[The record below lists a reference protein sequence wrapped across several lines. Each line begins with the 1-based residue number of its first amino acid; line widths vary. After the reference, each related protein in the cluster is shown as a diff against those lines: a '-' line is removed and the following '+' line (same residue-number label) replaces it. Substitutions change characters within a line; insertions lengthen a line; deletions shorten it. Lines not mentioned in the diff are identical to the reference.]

1 MRTNLLWLFRFIY
14 VFVGS
19 IVLLAASA
27 WGLGALY
34 FHGHRIPAYIFFGIG
49 LVALAGFL
57 LRFALRAGIWS
68 LGGLALFALLFVVLF
83 IWYSTIKP
91 SNDHQWQPDVIRL
104 ASGTLDG
111 DLLTVRNIRNLDYR
125 TETDYTVRYYD
136 KTYDL
141 KKLTSVDVFS
151 VYWMGPSI
159 AHLFLSFGFEDKD
172 YLAISVELRKE
183 VGETYQA
190 LPGLFR
196 RYEIYYVVADERDVV
211 RVRTTFRKDPPE
223 HVYLYRTKITKEN
236 ARTLLLDY
244 VNTMNDLAVHP
255 DFYNTLTTNCTTAIY
270 IHARAVS
277 NRSRY
282 NWKLLLSGYTAEYM
296 YEIGSLNTSIP
307 FEELQRRS
315 LINDKANTVGNV
327 EDFSQKIR
335 EGLPFPASPNTP

>member
-1 MRTNLLWLFRFIY
+1 MRNNLLWLFRFVY
-14 VFVGS
+14 VLVGT
-19 IVLLAASA
+19 IVLLAAAA

-34 FHGHRIPAYIFFGIG
+34 FHGHKIPAYVFFAIG
-49 LVALAGFL
+49 LLALAGFV

-68 LGGLALFALLFVVLF
+68 LGGLALFALAFVALL

-91 SNDHQWQPDVIRL
+91 SNDRQWQPDVERL
-104 ASGTLDG
+104 ATGTLDG
-111 DLLTVRNIRNLDYR
+111 DLLTIRNIRNLDYR
-125 TETDYTVRYYD
+125 TETDFTVRYYD

-141 KKLTSVDVFS
+141 NKLNSVDIFS

-159 AHLFLSFGFEDKD
+159 AHLFVSFGFEDKD

-183 VGETYQA
+183 VGEAYQA

-196 RYEIYYVVADERDVV
+196 RYEIYNVVADERDVV

-223 HVYLYRTKITKEN
+223 QVYLYRTRITKEN
-236 ARTLLLDY
+236 ARKLLLDY
-244 VNTMNDLAVHP
+244 VQGLNDIRVQP
-255 DFYNTLTTNCTTAIY
+255 EFYNTLTTNCTTAIFV
-270 IHARAVS
+270 HARAFP

-282 NWKLLLSGYTAEYM
+282 NWKLLLSGYTDQYL

-307 FEELQRRS
+307 FEELKRRS
-315 LINDKANTVGNV
+315 LINDKANAVGNV

-335 EGLPFPASPNTP
+335 EGLPFPAPQNTP